1 MSQYDFYLDGVLLP
15 VTPGKLKMSI
25 ANQNS
30 TYVLIDQ
37 GEINLLK
44 RAGLTEIEFECLL
57 PQVKYPFAVY
67 VGGFKP
73 AAYYLQK
80 LEQLKVSRKPS
91 QFIISRTKPSAT
103 VGSPASP
110 GGAALG
116 KVLFSNNIKVS
127 LEDYTMSESADNGF
141 DVNVKIRLK
150 QYRDYGT
157 QTVQLSQNESGDT
170 LMGVAN
176 SRASEGAPE
185 PSEQRRAVWRQ

>member
-1 MSQYDFYLDGVLLP
+1 
-15 VTPGKLKMSI
+15 MSI

-57 PQVKYPFAVY
+57 PQVQYPFAVY

-73 AAYYLQK
+73 AAYYLEQ
-80 LEQLKVSRKPS
+80 LEQLKVGRKPF
-91 QFIISRTKPSAT
+91 QFIVSRVLPS
-103 VGSPASP
+103 
-110 GGAALG
+110 G

-127 LEDYTMSESADNGF
+127 LEDYTISESADNGF
-141 DVNVKIRLK
+141 DVTVKIRLK

-157 QTVQLSQNESGDT
+157 QEVQLSQNESGDT
-170 LMGVAN
+170 LMGVSS
-176 SRASEGAPE
+176 SRAVDNAPKPDE
-185 PSEQRRAVWRQ
+185 VRRAVWQQ

>member
-1 MSQYDFYLDGVLLP
+1 MSRYDFYLDGLLLP
-15 VTPGKLKMSI
+15 VAPREVKMSI

-80 LEQLKVSRKPS
+80 LEQLKVSRKPF
-91 QFIISRTKPSAT
+91 QFIVSRVMPS
-103 VGSPASP
+103 GQ
-110 GGAALG
+110 
-116 KVLFSNNIKVS
+116 VLFSNNVKVS

-157 QTVQLSQNESGDT
+157 QTVQLSQTAEGDT
-170 LMGVAN
+170 LMGVSS
-176 SRASEGAPE
+176 SRSADNAPE
-185 PSEQRRAVWRQ
+185 PDELRRAIWGL